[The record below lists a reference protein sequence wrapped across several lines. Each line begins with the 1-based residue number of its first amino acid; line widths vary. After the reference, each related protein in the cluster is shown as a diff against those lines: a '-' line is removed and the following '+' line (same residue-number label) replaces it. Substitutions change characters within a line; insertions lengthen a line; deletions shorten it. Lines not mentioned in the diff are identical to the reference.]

1 MLAGP
6 DTTAYEML
14 PLEGEAAEM
23 ENGAPPKVW
32 LAMGA
37 KARTGVAGLTMKLL
51 VAVCATSSVSAACIA
66 RRVTVPAPMRV
77 TMSPE
82 MVAGPEVTA
91 YVTTPLEVDDAEI
104 GNGESP

>member
-37 KARTGVAGLTMKLL
+37 KARSGIAGLTIKLL
-51 VAVCATSSVSAACIA
+51 VADCAALSVSAACIA
-66 RRVTVPAPMRV
+66 RRITVPAPMRV
-77 TMSPE
+77 TIFPE
-82 MVAGPEVTA
+82 MVAGPDATA